1 MWTSAPKSCAEFVKA
16 YRLRSLIH
24 VRTPTQRAEP
34 CVRRGAGAARTWQRV
49 EAVVRDFQLEAV
61 LVWAATVKQTSEYT
75 RSGLMVVWTAA
86 DSM

>member
-1 MWTSAPKSCAEFVKA
+1 MWTSAPKSCAGFVKA

-24 VRTPTQRAEP
+24 ARTPTQRAEP

-61 LVWAATVKQTSEYT
+61 YMLVWAAAAKQNSGYM
-75 RSGLMVVWTAA
+75 RS
-86 DSM
+86 D